1 VNTFGYDTYLSPATW
16 RYGSREMRAI
26 FSEVNRRRHW
36 RKVWVAIAQTKC
48 EIGLI
53 TPEQLADIE
62 AHADEVNVERSLEI
76 ERTLQHDLA
85 AEAQAFAEQCPIGG
99 QTLHTGATSADI
111 TDNADALIIRQALE
125 LVRLRVAGLLRAY
138 EQRISEVYQE
148 RLVALGFTHFQPA
161 QPVPFAYRLANHAQ
175 DLLRV
180 LWQLEGFQIE
190 GKGTKGAVG
199 TGADYTTL
207 LEGTGVS
214 FLEFHERVMRK
225 LDLPALTVTGQT
237 ATRLVD
243 VEFMGILY
251 GLAATLH
258 RAFTD
263 QRVLQSMGETQEP
276 FAKGQKGSS
285 VMAYKKNP
293 KDSEQICALSAAVM
307 SFHSMAGYAA
317 ANNLLERTLNE
328 SAIRRVYIPEAFLY
342 TDHCLI
348 KAHKVI
354 SGLVINREKI
364 ARDLRT
370 HGDFAGTGRL
380 LVRLQQMGVPR
391 EEAYRMIQS
400 CSLQAQEAV
409 VRGEENPL
417 RGLLLEAIHALPY
430 PEARTLTAEEVATL
444 LDASAYVGGSFELT
458 EEFLSV
464 LRGALSAYPE
474 SQQDASESVF

>member
-1 VNTFGYDTYLSPATW
+1 MNTFGYDTYLSPATW

-36 RKVWVAIAQTKC
+36 RRVWAAIAQVKC

-53 TPEQLADIE
+53 TAEQLADIE
-62 AHADEVNVERSLEI
+62 AHVDEVNVERSLEI

-85 AEAQAFAEQCPIGG
+85 AEAQAFAEQCPVGG

-111 TDNADALIIRQALE
+111 TDNADALIVGQALE
-125 LVRLRVAGLLRAY
+125 LIRSRLAALLRAY
-138 EQRISEVYQE
+138 EQRITELHRE
-148 RLVALGFTHFQPA
+148 RLVGLGFTHIQPA

-180 LWQLEGFQIE
+180 LWQLEGYQVE
-190 GKGTKGAVG
+190 AKGIKGAVG

-207 LEGTGVS
+207 LEGTGIS
-214 FLEFHERVMRK
+214 FREFQERVMRK
-225 LDLPALTVTGQT
+225 LGLSALTVTGQT
-237 ATRLVD
+237 ATRLID
-243 VEFMGILY
+243 VEYMSILY

-258 RAFTD
+258 RIFTD
-263 QRVLQSMGETQEP
+263 QRLLQSMGETQEP

-328 SAIRRVYIPEAFLY
+328 SAIRRVFIPEAFLF

-348 KAHKVI
+348 KARKVI
-354 SGLVINREKI
+354 AGLVINREKI

-380 LVRLQQMGVPR
+380 LVHLQQIGVPR

-400 CSLQAQEAV
+400 CSLQAQEAL

-417 RGLLLEAIHALPY
+417 RDLLLAAIHALPQ
-430 PEARTLTAEEVATL
+430 PEAQALTAEELASLV
-444 LDASAYVGGSFELT
+444 DASGYVGGAPELV
-458 EEFLSV
+458 EEFLAE
-464 LRGALSAYPE
+464 LRAGLAAYPAA
-474 SQQDASESVF
+474 DTDTGESVF